1 MLDISIRDLIRKKL
15 DLEEGIMKIIQ
26 APINQ
31 FQKET
36 GVGVRYINIELVSI
50 SQCEGTPKYIISNVA
65 VDLDL
70 DFIEALDKTD
80 RFNNPKQLTLFD

>member
-15 DLEEGIMKIIQ
+15 DLEEGVMKIIQ